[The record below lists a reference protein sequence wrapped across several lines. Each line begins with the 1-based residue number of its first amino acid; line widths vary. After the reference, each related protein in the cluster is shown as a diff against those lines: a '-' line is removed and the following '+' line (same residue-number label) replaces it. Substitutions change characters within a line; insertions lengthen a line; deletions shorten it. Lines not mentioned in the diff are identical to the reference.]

1 MARRPPVQSY
11 SVAAVVR
18 MTGLSEH
25 VLRAWER
32 RHGAIVPERTAGGTR
47 RYSAEEVA
55 RLRLLA
61 AAVANGAPIR
71 ELAGLSDEELAARAA
86 RPAAPKGPRLS
97 ALFAALDEL
106 EIEALER
113 QLGLQLA
120 ALGVRGFLDGVA
132 VPFLH
137 EIGAR
142 WERGELAPFAEHAG
156 SAAIRGVLARA
167 LRAPHPGDAS
177 VLVLATPPAELHE
190 LGILMAALC
199 AQEHRVRVVYLG
211 CNLEADEIAEAAR
224 RARADAV
231 GLGIVAL
238 EPAAAGREVR
248 ALRRRL
254 PAGTE
259 LWLGGAGAAR
269 LASTPEGAVLVADLD
284 ALDTRLALLA
294 EPGRRPR
301 PLKIV

>member
-1 MARRPPVQSY
+1 MPRRPPVQSY

-18 MTGLSEH
+18 LTGLSEH

-32 RHGAIVPERTAGGTR
+32 RHEAIVPARTAGGTR
-47 RYSAEEVA
+47 RYTAEDVA

-61 AAVANGAPIR
+61 AAAANGAPIR
-71 ELAGLSDEELAARAA
+71 ELAGLDDAELAARAA
-86 RPAAPKGPRLS
+86 RPALPRGPRLA

-106 EIEALER
+106 EVESLER

-120 ALGVRGFLDGVA
+120 ALGVRAFLDQVA

-142 WERGELAPFAEHAG
+142 WERGELAPFAEHAA
-156 SAAIRGVLARA
+156 SAAVRGVLSRA
-167 LRAPHPGDAS
+167 LRAGRAGDTS
-177 VLVLATPPAELHE
+177 GLVLATPSSELHE

-199 AQEHRVRVVYLG
+199 AQEQGVRVVYLG
-211 CNLEADEIAEAAR
+211 CDLAPDEIAEAA
-224 RARADAV
+224 ARAKAAAV
-231 GLGIVAL
+231 GVGIAAL
-238 EPAAAGREVR
+238 EPALASRQVR

-254 PAGTE
+254 PAETE
-259 LWLGGAGAAR
+259 LWLGGAGASR
-269 LASTPEGAVLVADLD
+269 LPSTPEGAAIVPDLA

-294 EPGRRPR
+294 EPGRRRAP
-301 PLKIV
+301 

>member
-1 MARRPPVQSY
+1 MARPPVQSY

-32 RHGAIVPERTAGGTR
+32 RHEAVVPRRTAGGTR
-47 RYSAEEVA
+47 RYTAEDVA

-71 ELAGLSDEELAARAA
+71 ELAPLSDAELAIRAA
-86 RPAAPKGPRLS
+86 RPGPPKGPRL
-97 ALFAALDEL
+97 AGLFAALEEL
-106 EIEALER
+106 EVESLER

-120 ALGVRGFLDGVA
+120 ALGVRAFLDGVA

-142 WERGELAPFAEHAG
+142 WERGELAPFAEHAA
-156 SAAIRGVLARA
+156 STAVRSVLARA
-167 LRAPHPGDAS
+167 VRAPSSGDAS
-177 VLVLATPPAELHE
+177 SLVLATPVTELHE

-211 CNLEADEIAEAAR
+211 CNLEADEIAEAAK
-224 RARADAV
+224 RARAEAV

-238 EPAAAGREVR
+238 DPVLAGREVR

-254 PAGTE
+254 PAETE

-269 LASTPEGAVLVADLD
+269 LTSTPEGATIVSDLA
-284 ALDTRLALLA
+284 ALETRLALLA

>member
-32 RHGAIVPERTAGGTR
+32 RHEAIVPARTAGGTR
-47 RYSAEEVA
+47 RYSAEDVA

-61 AAVANGAPIR
+61 AAVANGVPIR
-71 ELAGLSDEELAARAA
+71 ELAPLSDAELAARGA
-86 RPAAPKGPRLS
+86 RSGPPKGPRLFG
-97 ALFAALDEL
+97 LFAALEEL
-106 EIEALER
+106 EVESLER

-120 ALGVRGFLDGVA
+120 ALGVRAFLDGVA

-142 WERGELAPFAEHAG
+142 WERGELAPFAEHAAS
-156 SAAIRGVLARA
+156 SALRSVLARA
-167 LRAPHPGDAS
+167 MRVRNSDDENG
-177 VLVLATPPAELHE
+177 LVLATPPGELHE
-190 LGILMAALC
+190 LGILMAALS

-211 CNLEADEIAEAAR
+211 CDLGADEIAEAAR
-224 RARADAV
+224 RARAQAV

-238 EPAAAGREVR
+238 EPALAGREVR

-254 PAGTE
+254 PAETE
-259 LWLGGAGAAR
+259 LWLGGGGAGR
-269 LASTPEGAVLVADLD
+269 LASTPEGATLVPDLA

-294 EPGRRPR
+294 EPGRRSR
-301 PLKIV
+301 PLKNV